1 MTYLFFIASFNAFFF
16 LVLLLQKKP
25 KLLHDRILIYWLLYL
40 GGLTAT
46 YAFFKDSFSA
56 MPIFSNGI
64 IALFL
69 LHGPFL
75 YLYVSSLTFDHNRF
89 KTKNFIHFVPF
100 LAFILYLFIA
110 SLFPVYSAGIR
121 VDHVSENVA
130 EPPLLFLFFLV
141 ITALSGPVY
150 FILAQKQ
157 FKKMK
162 ESNLNFSSKDI
173 EVDWFGKLIPI
184 FGIIWTALIV
194 IAVIHH
200 VFHLFSIDFCING
213 LMLSLSAFIILIGYF
228 GLKQEGVFINY
239 NNEVLI
245 DPTLDNRTT
254 SFKPQLKDA
263 ELNKCYNLIDSYF
276 IKERPYLE
284 PDLTLPKLAENL
296 NVPHHHLSQVINEIY
311 GQNFFDFI
319 NKYRVEEVKAKI
331 VDPKFQKY
339 SILGIALESGFN
351 SKSAF
356 NRVFKKFTGTTPS
369 EYRDSQQQ
377 PAG

>member
-46 YAFFKDSFSA
+46 YAFFKDSFSE
-56 MPIFSNGI
+56 MPIFSSGI

-228 GLKQEGVFINY
+228 GLKQKNVFFSHPIETKTEVSIEPEIKYAATKMEG
-239 NNEVLI
+239 
-245 DPTLDNRTT
+245 T
-254 SFKPQLKDA
+254 
-263 ELNKCYNLIDSYF
+263 ELQQCCNK
-276 IKERPYLE
+276 
-284 PDLTLPKLAENL
+284 
-296 NVPHHHLSQVINEIY
+296 V
-311 GQNFFDFI
+311 QNFM
-319 NKYRVEEVKAKI
+319 E
-331 VDPKFQKY
+331 
-339 SILGIALESGFN
+339 
-351 SKSAF
+351 
-356 NRVFKKFTGTTPS
+356 
-369 EYRDSQQQ
+369 
-377 PAG
+377 